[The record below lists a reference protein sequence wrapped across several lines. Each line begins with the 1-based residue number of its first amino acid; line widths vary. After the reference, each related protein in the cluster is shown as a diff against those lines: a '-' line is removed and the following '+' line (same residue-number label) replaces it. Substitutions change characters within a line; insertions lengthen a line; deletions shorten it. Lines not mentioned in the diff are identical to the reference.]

1 MTDKFPSNQR
11 TDSPEYLKRK
21 KFFSHLVTVYGRKPV
36 LEVLEDQKLD
46 IFRLHLAESNR
57 SGGIVDQIKQIARQR
72 NIEVLHHSRNELS
85 RISRNSKQDQG
96 VCLLYT
102 SPSPRDRSLSRMPSS
117 A

>member
-46 IFRLHLAESNR
+46 IFRLHLAK
-57 SGGIVDQIKQIARQR
+57 V
-72 NIEVLHHSRNELS
+72 IEAAGLLIRLS
-85 RISRNSKQDQG
+85 R
-96 VCLLYT
+96 
-102 SPSPRDRSLSRMPSS
+102 
-117 A
+117 

>member
-1 MTDKFPSNQR
+1 MTDKFSSNQR

-21 KFFSHLVTVYGRKPV
+21 KFFNHLVTVYGRKPV

-72 NIEVLHHSRNELS
+72 NI
-85 RISRNSKQDQG
+85 
-96 VCLLYT
+96 CLLYT
-102 SPSPRDRSLSRMPSS
+102 SPSPRD
-117 A
+117 